1 MSVASNAPRIA
12 LLVDSLSARARRSR
26 HPEHLARGLA
36 ARGWSTD
43 VVPVTAGVLGRVPRD
58 ADGGS
63 PPGAVPTRERVESA
77 DVLLAYD
84 VASPAAWLAARLS
97 ERLDRP
103 LVLVEPAWFSLR
115 AWHERLRVRLGLLV
129 WGRLVRTR
137 ARLCVA
143 VDPLAAERL
152 ADYGYRADET
162 HAIASATDTDL
173 FRPGV
178 PSRLVTRLH
187 LSGRFVLCVGHL
199 EEGRGVET
207 LVRAFAKSVGQRGDW
222 NLVLAGTGSLRH
234 RIEALANRLGVWA
247 SVRIVPVPPLDDL
260 PGLFAAATLYAAP
273 AEDERVRGRNLTQAI
288 AAGLPVIAS
297 DLPRMRLRVEHD
309 RNGLVV
315 PAGDVEAWAGALTQ
329 AAIDPLL
336 RQRWQAESRRIAL
349 ERFSIPQMAARFD
362 ELLRPLVREGS

>member
-1 MSVASNAPRIA
+1 
-12 LLVDSLSARARRSR
+12 
-26 HPEHLARGLA
+26 
-36 ARGWSTD
+36 
-43 VVPVTAGVLGRVPRD
+43 
-58 ADGGS
+58 
-63 PPGAVPTRERVESA
+63 
-77 DVLLAYD
+77 
-84 VASPAAWLAARLS
+84 
-97 ERLDRP
+97 
-103 LVLVEPAWFSLR
+103 
-115 AWHERLRVRLGLLV
+115 
-129 WGRLVRTR
+129 
-137 ARLCVA
+137 
-143 VDPLAAERL
+143 
-152 ADYGYRADET
+152 
-162 HAIASATDTDL
+162 
-173 FRPGV
+173 
-178 PSRLVTRLH
+178 
-187 LSGRFVLCVGHL
+187 
-199 EEGRGVET
+199 
-207 LVRAFAKSVGQRGDW
+207 VRAYAKSVGQRGDW